1 MTGYWDPDRERRRKT
16 EFHEILRPRTV
27 GEQMQELPE
36 RVKKFFAEWARGGH
50 QGKYLRGD
58 GRMVLQA
65 YSEDAKRIETA
76 ACQYDAFRRILLQEL
91 DGYKVD
97 FLCHY
102 LMAIGRG
109 QDFGD
114 TTYAVLSLTVE
125 ETMKF
130 LTSLPDVQLAKGLP
144 DVQLAEDFSF
154 VPMIGGY
161 RDSLLINFF
170 LTVEAIRRGM
180 CDTSLRN
187 TEEFRLY
194 NWYSGFRTNDN
205 QQRGREEETAGL
217 ERLQELVW
225 ARYGRSV
232 QTVLNANSG
241 APDLITVCSGFN
253 EYTNVRRTGELDSRA
268 SVTYSN
274 LEDYPENREAV
285 TSKRPFWYMLIHD
298 YKADK
303 WAMIAIPTNAHN
315 VKVDV
320 NDFDKLALPGS
331 FGAP

>member
-1 MTGYWDPDRERRRKT
+1 
-16 EFHEILRPRTV
+16 
-27 GEQMQELPE
+27 MQELPE
-36 RVKKFFAEWARGGH
+36 RVRKFFGEWVRGGH
-50 QGKYLRGD
+50 QGKYLD
-58 GRMVLQA
+58 CGRMVLQM
-65 YSEDAKRIETA
+65 YSENTKRMELV
-76 ACQYDAFRRILLQEL
+76 ACRYDAFREVLLREL
-91 DGYKVD
+91 DRYKVEA
-97 FLCHY
+97 LCHF
-102 LMAIGRG
+102 LMASGQGRE
-109 QDFGD
+109 FGD
-114 TTYAVLSLTVE
+114 ADYSGLSLTVE

-130 LTSLPDVQLAKGLP
+130 LTSLPDVQLAKG
-144 DVQLAEDFSF
+144 FSF
-154 VPMIGGY
+154 VPMIGGF

-205 QQRGREEETAGL
+205 QQRGREEEMAGL
-217 ERLQELVW
+217 ERLQDLVW

-303 WAMIAIPTNAHN
+303 WAMMAVPTNAHN
-315 VKVDV
+315 VKVNV

>member
-16 EFHEILRPRTV
+16 EFHEMLRQRTV

-36 RVKKFFAEWARGGH
+36 RVRKFFGEWVRGGH
-50 QGKYLRGD
+50 QGKYLKNGQ
-58 GRMVLQA
+58 MVLHG
-65 YSEDAKRIETA
+65 YLESTKRIESVV
-76 ACQYDAFRRILLQEL
+76 CQYDAFRDVLMREL
-91 DGYKVD
+91 DGYKVH
-97 FLCHY
+97 FLCFW
-102 LMAIGRG
+102 LMAGEG
-109 QDFGD
+109 PDFGD
-114 TTYAVLSLTVE
+114 TTYSVLSLTIE

-130 LTSLPDVQLAKGLP
+130 LMDVPDEQFAKDSSLAPWV
-144 DVQLAEDFSF
+144 
-154 VPMIGGY
+154 GGF

-180 CDTSLRN
+180 CDTSIRN

-205 QQRGREEETAGL
+205 QQRGREEEMAGL
-217 ERLQELVW
+217 EKLQALVW
-225 ARYGRSV
+225 GRYGRSIP
-232 QTVLNANSG
+232 TILNANSG
-241 APDLITVCSGFN
+241 APYLITVYSGFN

-285 TSKRPFWYMLIHD
+285 VLERPFWYMLIHD

-303 WAMIAIPTNAHN
+303 WAMIAIPTNTHN
-315 VKVDV
+315 VKVNV
-320 NDFDKLALPGS
+320 NDFDRLALPGS